1 MKTNNKFLL
10 FMRKNAF
17 YFVLGFCILAVALS
31 VTLLLVLD
39 TSPSSTVEKPPVV
52 QPEDPVEPSKPS
64 TPTIPDEPDEPTKPV
79 TPSEPTKPTVT
90 EILFIMPVD
99 GTVTKDYSESM
110 VFNSTLGLFSA
121 HLAMD
126 FSAPDGS
133 NVYAVYDGVI
143 ESVTSGYLTGTTVII
158 DHGDGLK
165 SVYNSL
171 ADGDAVTVGQTVKK
185 GDVIG
190 VVSAS
195 NLQEMS
201 DGAHLHFEVTENGVK
216 VNPLKYLVA
225 EEK

>member
-39 TSPSSTVEKPPVV
+39 TSPASTLEKPPIV
-52 QPEDPVEPSKPS
+52 
-64 TPTIPDEPDEPTKPV
+64 TPDEPDNPSNPDTPTNPDTPV
-79 TPSEPTKPTVT
+79 VPDNPSEPTKPTVT
-90 EILFIMPVD
+90 EILFTMPVN
-99 GTVTKDYSESM
+99 GTVIKEYSESM
-110 VFNSTLGLFSA
+110 VFNSTLGIFSA

-133 NVYAVYDGVI
+133 EVFAVYDGTI
-143 ESVTSGYLTGTTVII
+143 ESVTTGYLTGTTIVI
-158 DHGDGLK
+158 DHGNGLK
-165 SVYNSL
+165 SIYNSL
-171 ADGDAVTVGQTVKK
+171 TNGDIVSVGQSVDK
-185 GDVIG
+185 GEVIG
-190 VVSAS
+190 TVSAS
-195 NLQEMS
+195 NLQEMA

-216 VNPLKYLVA
+216 INPLKYLIA

>member
-1 MKTNNKFLL
+1 MKTNNRFLL

-31 VTLLLVLD
+31 ITLLLVLD
-39 TSPSSTVEKPPVV
+39 TSPSSTIEKPPAVS
-52 QPEDPVEPSKPS
+52 PEDPVEPSNPVLPDDPVKP
-64 TPTIPDEPDEPTKPV
+64 TEPVEPTEP
-79 TPSEPTKPTVT
+79 TEPTKPTVT

-99 GTVTKDYSESM
+99 GTVIKDYSETM
-110 VFNSTLGLFSA
+110 VFNSTLGVFSA

-133 NVYAVYDGVI
+133 NVYAVYDGTV
-143 ESVTSGYLTGTTVII
+143 ESVTSGYLTGTTVVI

-171 ADGDAVTVGQTVKK
+171 TDGESVTVGQSVKQ

-190 VVSAS
+190 TVSSS
-195 NLQEMS
+195 NLQEMQ

-216 VNPLKYLVA
+216 INPLKYLVA